1 MFSERSE
8 NVGLGFAG
16 LHYVWKYAIIAM
28 YFTTHCGEWPWQT
41 FPPQQMKGGEIMLLS
56 NAYPLC
62 MALNDCFIPLY
73 SGIAKAIVLVTM
85 LVLLRIMDNA
95 FCRLIDHVSR
105 A

>member
-1 MFSERSE
+1 
-8 NVGLGFAG
+8 
-16 LHYVWKYAIIAM
+16 M

-95 FCRLIDHVSR
+95 FCKLIDRVSR